1 MTWPAVSGSACS
13 CGCRLTEPHGMITS
27 SPQLFPRP
35 GRSSCTWVITLP
47 QGHRVHLWF
56 DALKMDGDSIIVRD
70 GNDSSA
76 PKITIIKSDDYKESI
91 VSSGNNMYLFYKHNG
106 HWTNGTRR
114 GFTASYKT
122 ESRTESKWRNTC
134 VRQRPLHAGE
144 FGNAAFRKCSS
155 NRRNLKTPAL
165 RFRVDGKHFENGAFR
180 KRWRHDNHV
189 ISLSS
194 NTNPKWAVIVAFS
207 NFSGVM
213 WTGPLENKCLTA
225 WNVSPHTSYQIS
237 REKPSVSSL
246 SMYFIFKTR
255 VLISVTYRHQPF
267 FFYFRV

>member
-1 MTWPAVSGSACS
+1 
-13 CGCRLTEPHGMITS
+13 MITS
-27 SPQLFPRP
+27 SPQLFSRP

-134 VRQRPLHAGE
+134 VRQHLFYVRELQ
-144 FGNAAFRKCSS
+144 NAALFQWLGLTWFSPYPSAPGLFPFIR
-155 NRRNLKTPAL
+155 LK
-165 RFRVDGKHFENGAFR
+165 RVASYLFQDFE
-180 KRWRHDNHV
+180 K
-189 ISLSS
+189 
-194 NTNPKWAVIVAFS
+194 
-207 NFSGVM
+207 
-213 WTGPLENKCLTA
+213 
-225 WNVSPHTSYQIS
+225 
-237 REKPSVSSL
+237 
-246 SMYFIFKTR
+246 KTDCQK
-255 VLISVTYRHQPF
+255 STYL
-267 FFYFRV
+267 FYF

>member
-1 MTWPAVSGSACS
+1 MFFFHIFPNFCEFSCLTVTWRTVSGSACS

-27 SPQLFPRP
+27 SPQLFSRP

-76 PKITIIKSDDYKESI
+76 PKITIIKSDDYKDSI

-122 ESRTESKWRNTC
+122 ESRTESKRRNTY
-134 VRQRPLHAGE
+134 VTLSANSWSFSLRARDRPNYA
-144 FGNAAFRKCSS
+144 
-155 NRRNLKTPAL
+155 
-165 RFRVDGKHFENGAFR
+165 
-180 KRWRHDNHV
+180 
-189 ISLSS
+189 
-194 NTNPKWAVIVAFS
+194 
-207 NFSGVM
+207 
-213 WTGPLENKCLTA
+213 
-225 WNVSPHTSYQIS
+225 
-237 REKPSVSSL
+237 
-246 SMYFIFKTR
+246 
-255 VLISVTYRHQPF
+255 
-267 FFYFRV
+267 